1 MMTCSAWLVV
11 GKTQPAGSDWRDAP
25 TESRLRSRDVGHAE
39 AHDRRAPAS
48 LSERRPS
55 WANAHTRAG
64 LAQMLE
70 TTLFEGVVVSFEEPH
85 RHDVREAL
93 FVALAGGPAYRCPS
107 SASPSS
113 PTLGGDAAVKA
124 G

>member
-1 MMTCSAWLVV
+1 MTLLGV
-11 GKTQPAGSDWRDAP
+11 GRFDETEERLEARFAGGRRVAFVAGN
-25 TESRLRSRDVGHAE
+25 VGHAE
-39 AHDRRAPAS
+39 AHDRRTPAS

-93 FVALAGGPAYRCPS
+93 IVAPCCLRGLLLVSDAGP
-107 SASPSS
+107 
-113 PTLGGDAAVKA
+113 
-124 G
+124 